1 MHLIALC
8 SQGMYHPLNRPPTL
22 LHCYHSCPLLT
33 FCLIAILKEN
43 TKDSVKTI
51 IWTYFE
57 WWEGKDESILAGD
70 KKGFL
75 GSPTEK
81 ARAWSISLFT
91 PLWRTPITVGRE
103 AEPGPR
109 RGLLEHKAIR
119 RTSRWREKGPWG
131 GSESHS
137 VGYSWNG
144 YWTFLHGIWKSVF
157 TVSLRLADD
166 IQIMWVVKYS
176 GGSK

>member
-1 MHLIALC
+1 MKDLIPHMHLIALC

-81 ARAWSISLFT
+81 ARAWSSRCQDFIILLSCDHGRLNSLCIDLWSLDGNAVLPHGVPTGYVGDCKALGFGT
-91 PLWRTPITVGRE
+91 PANTLIV
-103 AEPGPR
+103 
-109 RGLLEHKAIR
+109 LLLLNI
-119 RTSRWREKGPWG
+119 
-131 GSESHS
+131 
-137 VGYSWNG
+137 
-144 YWTFLHGIWKSVF
+144 
-157 TVSLRLADD
+157 
-166 IQIMWVVKYS
+166 
-176 GGSK
+176 